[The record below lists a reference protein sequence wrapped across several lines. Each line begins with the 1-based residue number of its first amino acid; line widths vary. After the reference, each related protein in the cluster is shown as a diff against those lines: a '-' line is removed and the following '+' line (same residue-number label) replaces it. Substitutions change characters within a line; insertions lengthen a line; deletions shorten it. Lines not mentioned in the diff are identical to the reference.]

1 VRAVLRRPP
10 ELKDD
15 GLPLTALL
23 MKPLEKGERL
33 AVRLFRELDETHRP
47 LAVDGRRV
55 QRPSSVGGRL
65 TRGTVALTR
74 AARKA
79 VCGGGGARA
88 IHPAGLRSTRRAVYE
103 IPRSFA

>member
-1 VRAVLRRPP
+1 
-10 ELKDD
+10 
-15 GLPLTALL
+15 

-65 TRGTVALTR
+65 TEPSRELLEKQSAEEVVHEQPSQR
-74 AARKA
+74 A
-79 VCGGGGARA
+79 
-88 IHPAGLRSTRRAVYE
+88 
-103 IPRSFA
+103 